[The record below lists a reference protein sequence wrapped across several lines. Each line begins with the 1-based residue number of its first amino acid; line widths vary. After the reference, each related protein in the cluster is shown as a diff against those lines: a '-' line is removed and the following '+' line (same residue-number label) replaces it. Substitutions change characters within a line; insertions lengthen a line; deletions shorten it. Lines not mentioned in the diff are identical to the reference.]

1 MFGCLMY
8 LIDQTLKGDSGF
20 TGGERNPLY
29 PDITTKESNVN
40 IRFFVELLYIVF
52 AQQVIG

>member
-1 MFGCLMY
+1 M
-8 LIDQTLKGDSGF
+8 IDQSRKNGSGF
-20 TGGERNPLY
+20 TGGEDPPLF
-29 PDITTKESNVN
+29 PDPTTKESNVN